1 MEEKS
6 MLRVKRVYDAKSASD
21 GKRIY
26 ADRLWPRG
34 LSKKDA
40 PFDEWFKELSPS
52 DDLRKWFH
60 HEQDR
65 FPDFKKRYLQELSIP
80 EKQDILKRIAKMANQ
95 GDVSLVYS
103 AKDREQNNAVVLSE
117 LISKLTKE
125 KMLAQR

>member
-1 MEEKS
+1 

-52 DDLRKWFH
+52 DELRKWFH
-60 HEQDR
+60 HEEDK
-65 FPDFKKRYLQELSIP
+65 FPEFKKRYLRELSTP
-80 EKQDILKRIAKMANQ
+80 EKQDTLKRIAKMANQ
-95 GDVSLVYS
+95 GDVTLVYS
-103 AKDREQNNAVVLSE
+103 ARDREQNNAVVLAE
-117 LISKLTKE
+117 LISELTKE
-125 KMLAQR
+125 KMPAQR